1 MDKVYL
7 LSLFQS
13 QKGFL
18 KKLYQGEQPQKVLN
32 LANDHCLDVLIRIL
46 HLIATGEIVLSQQH
60 LHMLKK
66 SLRLSKLNQFESQK
80 YFLNLLNNS
89 REQKV
94 IILKQFTKIYSVL
107 LYSFF
112 NEM

>member
-7 LSLFQS
+7 LSLFQT

-18 KKLYQGEQPQKVLN
+18 KKLYEGEQTQKVLN
-32 LANDHCLDVLIRIL
+32 LANDHSLDVVIRIL
-46 HLIATGEIVLSQQH
+46 HLIATGEIVLSQKHAH
-60 LHMLKK
+60 LLKK
-66 SLRLSKLNQFESQK
+66 SLRLSKLNKFESQK
-80 YFLNLLNNS
+80 YFLTLLNNS

-94 IILKQFTKIYSVL
+94 LTLKQFTKVYPFL

-112 NEM
+112 NEL